1 MKPENVLQP
10 HYFDAFHCLGSD
22 CEDTCCIGWNVHID
36 KRTYAK
42 HQNCSDSQLGSS
54 LHTLIT
60 INEKAPNDDDYA
72 KIVLNGV
79 ACPFLSEG
87 LCSIQ
92 VRLGEEYLSNMCA
105 TYPRVTNRVGDVLHR
120 SLDLSCPEA
129 ARVLLLNPEPIE
141 FDEAELSDAS
151 VRLAS
156 VPALDTSG
164 RRESP
169 DRYRFFRAVRR
180 MVISL
185 LQSRSYPL
193 WRRLFLLGCF
203 CVKLDETVAASGGD
217 HGDVL
222 QAYVDNLNND
232 ASGDLLTSSRMDP
245 TAQLET
251 VLELIVARISTDFN
265 PRRFLE
271 CYQEFMNGI
280 QWTSKSTMDQIGV
293 HYAEA
298 YSAHYAP
305 FMSRHEHILEHYL
318 VNYAHRTLFPFGLPE
333 SNQRLRNER
342 VSSPILAQYMLMIA
356 NYAITNTVL
365 IGMAGFHKSAFGTEH
380 VIKALQSCTK
390 TFEHSATFPGR
401 AIEMLAEKAMTTPA
415 SLCVLIRN

>member
-1 MKPENVLQP
+1 MKPEKVLQP
-10 HYFDAFHCLGSD
+10 RYFDAFRCLGSD

-36 KRTYAK
+36 KRTYSK
-42 HQNCSDSQLGSS
+42 YQNCSDSQLGSS

-141 FDEAELSDAS
+141 FDEGEFSDAS
-151 VRLAS
+151 IRLAN

-164 RRESP
+164 QRESP
-169 DRYRFFRAVRR
+169 DRYRFFRVVRR

-185 LQSRSYPL
+185 LQNRSYPL
-193 WRRLFLLGCF
+193 WKRFFMLGCF
-203 CVKLDETVAASGGD
+203 CVKLDETVTAGGWD
-217 HGDVL
+217 HADVL
-222 QAYVDNLNND
+222 QAYLDNLNND
-232 ASGDLLTSSRMDP
+232 ALSDPMASSRADP

-251 VLELIVARISTDFN
+251 VLELIVARISSDFN

-280 QWTSKSTMDQIGV
+280 QWTSKSTMDEIGGR
-293 HYAEA
+293 YAEA

-305 FMSRHEHILEHYL
+305 FVSRHEHILEHYL

-342 VSSPILAQYMLMIA
+342 VSSPILVQYMLMIA
-356 NYAITNTVL
+356 YYAITNTVL

-390 TFEHSATFPGR
+390 TFEHSMTFPGR

>member
-42 HQNCSDSQLGSS
+42 YQNCSDSQLGSS

-141 FDEAELSDAS
+141 FDEAELSDAYI
-151 VRLAS
+151 RLAS
-156 VPALDTSG
+156 VPALDTSCQ
-164 RRESP
+164 RESP

-203 CVKLDETVAASGGD
+203 CAKLDETVAASGWD
-217 HGDVL
+217 HADVL